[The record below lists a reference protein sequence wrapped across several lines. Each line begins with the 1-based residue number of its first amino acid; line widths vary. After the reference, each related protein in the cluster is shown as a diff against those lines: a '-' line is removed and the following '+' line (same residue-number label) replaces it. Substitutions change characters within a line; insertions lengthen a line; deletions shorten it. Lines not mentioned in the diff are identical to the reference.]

1 MRALVAAFAFLTRLP
16 VWVGPLRDQD
26 LGRSVAF
33 FPMVGL
39 VLGLMITGLSY
50 LLVGSLPPLLIAVL
64 MVALLAALTGAIH
77 LDGVADMFDA
87 VGGGR
92 GDRMRMLSIMHDS
105 RIGAHG
111 ASALILLL
119 TAKVVAIAEA
129 VQRRDL
135 LSLMAFPAVG
145 RWAVVP
151 LIVFFPYARPEGLG
165 REFNGEAR
173 PLQVVVAT
181 ATMLLVIVA
190 LGVRLLIPALV
201 AGAAALL
208 LALWLRRL
216 LGGLTGD
223 IYGAAVEIAEVS
235 MLFAMIAL
243 H

>member
-173 PLQVVVAT
+173 SLQVVVAT